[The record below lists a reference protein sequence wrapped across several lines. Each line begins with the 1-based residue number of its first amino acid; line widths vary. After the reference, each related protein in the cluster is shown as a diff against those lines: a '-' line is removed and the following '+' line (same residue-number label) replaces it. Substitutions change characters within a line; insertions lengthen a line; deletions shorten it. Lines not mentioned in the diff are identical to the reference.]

1 MMVDDGRV
9 SGRVSGHSTH
19 TGTIPPPSP
28 SHLTLHCI
36 TLSRV
41 RFTLGLWVIL
51 LYSFINDFEIYL
63 NYWQLIAR

>member
-1 MMVDDGRV
+1 MMGGYLGECQVTALTQALPRL
-9 SGRVSGHSTH
+9 
-19 TGTIPPPSP
+19 SP

-63 NYWQLIAR
+63 NNWQLIAR